1 MSGAS
6 IRIGLVA
13 IGMTATVVVTT
24 EIPAWA
30 DMLGTGNVAK
40 VKQIGQARQTPK
52 MDFGDRMKAGL
63 DTAAGLVGGNQST
76 SGVLRQRSAEGKNAD
91 VRDEAAQQSTMNR
104 LTSTQNLLSHLS
116 SGSPAFWGLSSNR
129 GQTLSAVSE
138 R

>member
-30 DMLGTGNVAK
+30 DMLGTGNVGK
-40 VKQIGQARQTPK
+40 VKQIEQARQTPK
-52 MDFGDRMKAGL
+52 MDFGDRMKAGVT
-63 DTAAGLVGGNQST
+63 TAGGVVGGNQST
-76 SGVLRQRSAEGKNAD
+76 SGG
-91 VRDEAAQQSTMNR
+91 
-104 LTSTQNLLSHLS
+104 TSTTQR
-116 SGSPAFWGLSSNR
+116 R
-129 GQTLSAVSE
+129 GKK